1 MYLPKAFEENR
12 TDVLHELIRE
22 RPFGALVVLTDGGLN
37 VDHLPFLVEDTAGP
51 LGVLRGHVARANPVW
66 RTTLA
71 ETDAVA
77 IFQGPQRYIT
87 PSWYATKQETGKVVP
102 TWNYV
107 VVHAHGFLRFVE
119 DREWLRDHVTRLSER
134 HEAAREKPWKVADAP
149 EDFVSKLLDSIVGV
163 EMTIRRLE
171 GKWKLGQNRPERDRQ
186 GMVEGLLQ
194 ENDDASTELASLMK
208 KAEKV
213 RDGGG

>member
-1 MYLPKAFEENR
+1 MYLPKSFEETR
-12 TDVLHELIRE
+12 TEVLHDLIRE
-22 RPFGALVVLTDGGLN
+22 RSFGTLVVLTDRGLN
-37 VDHLPFLVEDTAGP
+37 VDHLPFLVDGAANP

-66 RTTLA
+66 RAKLE

-87 PSWYATKQETGKVVP
+87 PAWYATKQEAGKVVP

-107 VVHAHGFLRFVE
+107 VVHAHGSLRFVE
-119 DREWLRDHVTRLSER
+119 DREWLRDHVTRLSDH
-134 HEAAREKPWKVADAP
+134 HEAERETPWKVSDAP
-149 EDFVSKLLDSIVGV
+149 EDFVNNLLERIVGL

-186 GMVEGLLQ
+186 GVIDGLLGQ
-194 ENDDASTELASLMK
+194 NEESSVALANLMK
-208 KAEKV
+208 AAESAAK
-213 RDGGG
+213 